1 MATTRTDRSFHRFQ
15 MQKRH
20 LLLFYFEIKCDRKAL
35 LVLISVL
42 EVEFLDDDLDVGPG
56 DGGDEL
62 LESHQ
67 TVVVLIKQGKGLPAV
82 ALHQGFV
89 SLGLK

>member
-1 MATTRTDRSFHRFQ
+1 MMTWHDT
-15 MQKRH
+15 
-20 LLLFYFEIKCDRKAL
+20 IKTSERCGCYKKAL

-42 EVEFLDDDLDVGPG
+42 EVEFLDDNFDVGPG

-67 TVVVLIKQGKGLPAV
+67 AVVVLVEQGEGLPSV

-89 SLGLK
+89 SLGSK

>member
-1 MATTRTDRSFHRFQ
+1 

-67 TVVVLIKQGKGLPAV
+67 TVVVLVEQCEGLPPV